1 MNWTQGDTKNYK
13 SILDKIPKDK
23 GMSDIRPERIQL
35 NMILEKYPQMDTLF
49 RQTTDTVKKG
59 GFWRYG
65 Y

>member
-35 NMILEKYPQMDTLF
+35 NMILEKYP
-49 RQTTDTVKKG
+49 
-59 GFWRYG
+59 
-65 Y
+65 